1 MRRLLPMVLAV
12 AMLGWVTAVPADD
25 PEVPEKYIK
34 VDEVKANLD
43 QKKAVT
49 LIDVRPKAQ
58 YDIVHIRGAAS
69 IPLMALPSRLAE
81 VPRQDLVV
89 LY

>member
-12 AMLGWVTAVPADD
+12 ATLGWVTVAPADD

-43 QKKAVT
+43 RKKPVT

-69 IPLMALPSRLAE
+69 IPLTALPSRLAE
-81 VPRQDLVV
+81 VPRQNLVV

>member
-1 MRRLLPMVLAV
+1 MVLAV
-12 AMLGWVTAVPADD
+12 ATLGWVTVAPADD

-34 VDEVKANLD
+34 VDEGKATLD
-43 QKKAVT
+43 RKKPVT

-69 IPLMALPSRLAE
+69 IPLTVLPSRLAE
-81 VPRQDLVV
+81 VPRQNLVV

>member
-43 QKKAVT
+43 RKKPVT
-49 LIDVRPKAQ
+49 LIDVRPKEQ

-69 IPLMALPSRLAE
+69 IPLTALPSRLAE
-81 VPRQDLVV
+81 VPRQNLVV

>member
-1 MRRLLPMVLAV
+1 MTRLVPVLLAV
-12 AMLGWVTAVPADD
+12 AMLGWVTAAPADD

-34 VDEVKANLD
+34 VDEVKALLD
-43 QKKAVT
+43 RRKPVAF
-49 LIDVRPKAQ
+49 IDVRPKEQ

-69 IPLMALPSRLAE
+69 IPLEELPARLAE
-81 VPRQDLVV
+81 VARRDIVV